1 MQQEIIE
8 QKKEVKNKSKE
19 LGPIQ
24 KEVLDYF
31 NEVTGRKFKT
41 PKGLASLLKEGY
53 TVDQIKAVILFQS
66 KKWMG
71 DAEMQQYLRPS
82 TLFRPSNFEGYLNN
96 AMQRVDLIEPK
107 KPKLTSEMTMQ
118 DHMDVSWAEGL

>member
-8 QKKEVKNKSKE
+8 QKKEVKKKSKE

-41 PKGLASLLKEGY
+41 PNP
-53 TVDQIKAVILFQS
+53 TIL
-66 KKWMG
+66 
-71 DAEMQQYLRPS
+71 
-82 TLFRPSNFEGYLNN
+82 LFRNSFHCLRGENDPF
-96 AMQRVDLIEPK
+96 
-107 KPKLTSEMTMQ
+107 
-118 DHMDVSWAEGL
+118 